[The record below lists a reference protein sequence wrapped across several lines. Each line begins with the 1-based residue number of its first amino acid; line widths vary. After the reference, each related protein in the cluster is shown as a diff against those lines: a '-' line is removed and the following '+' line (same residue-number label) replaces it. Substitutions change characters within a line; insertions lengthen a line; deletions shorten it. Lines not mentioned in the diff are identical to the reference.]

1 MANRKDKDDAGAGT
15 AVAEQPQ
22 QQPDDAAATVSTATA
37 QTGQALTAPNK
48 QEVATTDSQYVD
60 HTLLHNDVAIAEA
73 IEAAQA
79 MEMSFVTYT
88 KPEQIFA
95 MSQDGARFMIT
106 DVVTV
111 NINDTDPKATSPT
124 KAVHVFKLETIEPAE
139 SSGMEYFTMLGTN
152 PVRDRIADG
161 FFKNRLLGIRLTAGP
176 VKFGQ
181 IKVAKWPSPA
191 WTLESVKGFRIA
203 RA

>member
-1 MANRKDKDDAGAGT
+1 MANRSNDKDKAAGAGT
-15 AVAEQPQ
+15 AVAEQPTNPPTDPQ
-22 QQPDDAAATVSTATA
+22 VAAEGA
-37 QTGQALTAPNK
+37 GQALTKPNA

-60 HTLLHNDVAIAEA
+60 HTLLHSDVAIAEA

-95 MSQDGARFMIT
+95 MSENGVRFMIT

-124 KAVHVFKLETIEPAE
+124 KAVHVFKLEALGAE
-139 SSGMEYFTMLGTN
+139 GGGMEYFTMLGTN

-181 IKVAKWPSPA
+181 VKVQKWPSPA

>member
-1 MANRKDKDDAGAGT
+1 MANRSKDKDDTAGTGT
-15 AVAEQPQ
+15 AVAEQPNDPPADPQ
-22 QQPDDAAATVSTATA
+22 VAAEG
-37 QTGQALTAPNK
+37 TGQALTAPNK
-48 QEVATTDSQYVD
+48 QEVATNDSQYVD

-95 MSQDGARFMIT
+95 MSNDGARFMIT

-111 NINDTDPKATSPT
+111 NINDTDPKAQNPT
-124 KAVHVFKLETIEPAE
+124 KAVHVFKLETIEPPE
-139 SSGMEYFTMLGTN
+139 SAGMEYFTMLGTN

-181 IKVAKWPSPA
+181 VKVNKWPSPA
-191 WTLESVKGFRIA
+191 WTLESVKGFKIA